1 MSADSSPSDVPAT
14 PSTRTAGAGAH
25 VLRGVEHTIERLRS
39 ELIGLSHCIHS
50 TPEVG
55 FEEHRSAA
63 IVSEFLRRHGFAPT
77 VGVSGM
83 PTALRVQSGAGGPRV
98 AVLAEYDALPEVGHG
113 CGHNVICAAAVGAF
127 LGVSSQLAELGGSV
141 VLLGTPAEE
150 NGGGKEVLERAGGFD
165 DIDAVVM
172 VHPFT
177 GPDEVASF
185 TSLAVRDVEA
195 TFHGVAAHASSAP
208 HEGRNALD
216 AVVAAYQ
223 GVAALRQHIPAT
235 DRLHAIITNGGAA
248 TNVVPET
255 AALTIELRSESL
267 DELVDLSARVQHI
280 LDGAAL
286 LSGTRLEVRW
296 DPFPAY
302 LPVRSNAALAAR
314 YFTHLSAR
322 GRRIVL
328 DPPGLVGGGWSTDLG
343 NVSVRRPSIHP
354 TVSISPQPI
363 VMHTARFGRQA
374 VSPLGDAAVI
384 DSAIGLAATM
394 ADYLADP
401 ALRAAVDRDFATA
414 GGRVDVE
421 SLLAS
426 PVSALSSS
434 SASSDG
440 T

>member
-1 MSADSSPSDVPAT
+1 MSPERSHADTPAAAA
-14 PSTRTAGAGAH
+14 PRTTGAPGH
-25 VLRGVEHTIERLRS
+25 VLRAVEHAIGRARPD
-39 ELIGLSHCIHS
+39 LIGLSHCIHA

-63 IVSEFLRRHGFAPT
+63 VVAEFLRRHGFAPT
-77 VGVSGM
+77 VGVFGL
-83 PTALRVQSGAGGPRV
+83 PTALRVQAGAGGPRI

-127 LGVSSQLAELGGSV
+127 LGVSAQLAELGGSV

-150 NGGGKEVLERAGGFD
+150 NGAGKEVLERAGAFD
-165 DIDAVVM
+165 DVDAVVM

-235 DRLHAIITNGGAA
+235 DRLHAIITNGGSA
-248 TNVVPET
+248 TNVVPAT
-255 AALTIELRSESL
+255 ASLTVEVRSETL
-267 DELVDLSARVQHI
+267 DGLVELSARVQNI

-286 LSGTRLEVRW
+286 ASGTRVEARW

-302 LPVRSNAALAAR
+302 LPVRSNAVLAAR

-354 TVSISPQPI
+354 TVSISPKPI
-363 VMHTARFGRQA
+363 VMHTAPFGRQSI
-374 VSPLGDAAVI
+374 SPLGDAAVI
-384 DSAIGLAATM
+384 DSAFGLAATM

-401 ALRAAVDRDFATA
+401 ALREAVERDFAAA

-421 SLLAS
+421 RLLAA
-426 PVSALSSS
+426 PVSALAA
-434 SASSDG
+434 ASPDG